1 VLLDDCLCIVIVC
14 IVRDRPI
21 YTGMSSCTVQVVESI
36 TTVYCFVRADTEW
49 HKAPVEDQV
58 IHGALAAGVVVN
70 SRQSLVALIATVVF
84 SGFTMFIYFKAFLG
98 FLLCQAKSA
107 LRKQQSNMQSGVDQ
121 RHIFQK
127 IGGIF
132 SNRYS
137 KDAVNIRHLQA
148 AEQEVR
154 CPCVIVFA
162 CVHARQRVLG

>member
-1 VLLDDCLCIVIVC
+1 
-14 IVRDRPI
+14 
-21 YTGMSSCTVQVVESI
+21 MQAVESI
-36 TTVYCFVRADTEW
+36 TAHTQSITTTYSFVRAEW
-49 HKAPVEDQV
+49 HKAPVADQV
-58 IHGALAAGVVVN
+58 LHGALAVGVLLN
-70 SRQSLVALIATVVF
+70 FRKSLVALVATCQKALF
-84 SGFTMFIYFKAFLG
+84 SGFTMVIDFKAILG
-98 FLLCQAKSA
+98 FWLCEAKRK
-107 LRKQQSNMQSGVDQ
+107 LRTQQSNVQSGVDQ

-137 KDAVNIRHLQA
+137 KDAVNIRNVQA